1 MGKTDVVE
9 ILKNGESVQ
18 IRPRGNSM
26 MPFIYPE
33 RDEVV
38 ISPVYRELRKFDIIL
53 FRSQKT
59 GSLTLHRIADIKEQT
74 YYACGDNQF
83 LLEPVCKD
91 RILGVVTEII
101 RNGKKI
107 NTDDPVY
114 RFLAMLFTKNKRTI
128 HSLKKSRTDN
138 KHDC

>member
-1 MGKTDVVE
+1 MGKTDVAE

-26 MPFIYPE
+26 IPFIYPE

-38 ISPVYRELRKFDIIL
+38 ISPIYRELRKYDIIL
-53 FRSQKT
+53 FRSRKT
-59 GSLTLHRIADIKEQT
+59 GALTLHRIADIKGQT

-83 LLEPVCKD
+83 LLEPVSKAQ
-91 RILGVVTEII
+91 ILGVVTEII
-101 RNGKKI
+101 RKGKKI

-128 HSLKKSRTDN
+128 NSFRKRMN
-138 KHDC
+138 V